1 MRFYLLFA
9 LITCAFGVAQLQA
22 ENARLK
28 QSNEALRGALKAIQQ
43 EDAIG
48 VLLEEEV
55 LLGVGYDHVKQGCVN
70 GANLIKYEDKSVD
83 ECGDLCDKRDDCVA
97 FEYGVNYGG
106 SGRYKARDCQL
117 QSSDDYK
124 GCSGIHH
131 NLDLYIKPDIDY
143 EHIDAGCVNGAN
155 IVLFRDTSISECA
168 EMCDNTDECVAF
180 EYGVARGGA
189 GKYKSRDCQLQSSSN
204 YKDCS
209 GEHHNLDLYIKP
221 IDVGYEKIDAGCVNG
236 HNIVLYHHKTIPE
249 CAALCNANDDCEAF
263 EYGVDYEGA
272 GRYKGQDCQLQ
283 DSANY
288 ERCDGTHH
296 NLDLY
301 IKPEIN
307 YEHVDQGCVNGE
319 NLVLYKEKSIFE
331 CAQLCD
337 QRSDCMAFE
346 YGVNHGGDGRYKS
359 RDCQLQSSDNYAT
372 CDGEYH
378 NLDLYI
384 KSDEAMVGGGANNC
398 GGYLDFDELPSDY
411 CSKMSGWAICGI
423 GNGIIDGS
431 GYGCKF
437 HPAERRTGYCKTRD
451 SGNQC
456 NQFQAAENC
465 PDYLD
470 YEDLPSNWCSQLSR
484 WAICGVGNGVV
495 DGSGYGC
502 KFHPAEKRKGY
513 CKDPNYT
520 NQCAKFVKSDNCN
533 GYMNYAQ
540 LPSDWCS
547 RLSPWAICGIGNGV
561 VDGSGYGCE
570 FFPDRSGYCKS
581 TSSNDQC
588 TAFLLSGAE
597 EMLGATTV
605 NGEEYC
611 ESDEMISNE
620 SGCKSSSCCH
630 WNTWEEGE
638 ASFNGA
644 GRCWSSITTDTCYD
658 TKDTGYDH
666 VERGCVNG
674 ANLVLHKDVSIAECA
689 DFCDYRDDC
698 VAFEYGVN
706 YGGSGKYKSRDCQL
720 QSSNDYSS
728 CSGEHHNLDLYVKPN
743 TGYEKHAKR
752 CVYGNNIIRYADK
765 SVSECAELCNANDD
779 CLAFEYGVNYHGTS
793 GDYKA
798 RDCQL
803 QSSANY
809 ADCSGSAYNLDLYI
823 KPDLGYEHLAKK
835 CVYGNNIKL
844 FHDKSVTECA
854 ALCDGNDEC
863 EAFEYGVSYGGS
875 EGDYE
880 PRDCQLQSS
889 ANYGDCPGNA
899 YNLDLY
905 IKPNLGYERIVE
917 GCVGGHNIVL
927 YHEKSVQQCAKLCEQ
942 NDDCMAFEY
951 GMNYGGKSGNYR
963 PRDCQLQDSDD
974 TAGCPG
980 KHYNL
985 DLYVKPKAETQVGQ
999 ADAQCTYTLSGF
1011 KSRGHLNGVFVHSD
1025 EQINGSPS
1033 YNEVG
1038 ADTILGKG
1046 HNGHW
1051 WFDDDIKDFEHDD
1064 LNPDGVWAWAE
1075 TSFDINSQTKFT
1087 GNEWNGQAWAPVEVT
1102 IEKDCGPI
1110 CKQSI
1115 NIGRQVQ
1122 VTEFS
1127 INGMC
1132 DNEVEVEQ
1140 GEAVKIHLEYYNP
1153 EVGCTG
1159 CLEQVLVG
1167 IKGEMLDCIY
1177 HGNPW
1182 GHITDDHTI
1191 TIPADAKPGT
1201 YEIVARATYQYS
1213 CLHFTD
1219 GVTIAKVHVRGPE
1232 SVTWQHVG
1240 FGGCTGG
1247 NWRKIG
1253 TANSLDEAKKLMLA
1267 DDECSAD
1274 QSMLFH
1280 SPYSYD
1286 ASWSVRCAT
1295 ADNHEACTENNSNW
1309 QEYILR
1315 RVRWSHVGYGGCTGG
1330 NWRKIGTAG
1339 SLDEAKALMLADDQ
1353 CNADGSM
1360 LFYSAY
1366 SYDSSWSVRCA
1377 TAEHHEDCT
1386 ENNSNWQEY
1395 IVHM

>member
-1 MRFYLLFA
+1 MRIYLLFA

-28 QSNEALRGALKAIQQ
+28 QSNEALRGALKAIQE
-43 EDAIG
+43 EDSVGI
-48 VLLEEEV
+48 LLEEEV

-70 GANLIKYEDKSVD
+70 GANLVKHDDKSVE
-83 ECGDLCDKRDDCVA
+83 ECADLCDKRDDCVA

-143 EHIDAGCVNGAN
+143 EHIDAGCVGGAN
-155 IVLFRDTSISECA
+155 IVLYHDTSISDCA
-168 EMCDNTDECVAF
+168 EMCDNNDECVAF

-204 YKDCS
+204 YKECS
-209 GEHHNLDLYIKP
+209 GEYHNLDLYIKP
-221 IDVGYEKIDAGCVNG
+221 VDVGYEKIDAGCVGG
-236 HNIVLYHHKTIPE
+236 HNIILYHDKTIPE
-249 CAALCNANDDCEAF
+249 CAALCNARDDCVAF
-263 EYGVDYEGA
+263 EYGVDYDGA
-272 GRYKGQDCQLQ
+272 GKYKGQDCQLQ

-307 YEHVDQGCVNGE
+307 YEHVDRGCVNGQ
-319 NLVLYKEKSIFE
+319 NLVLYKEKSVFE

-337 QRSDCMAFE
+337 QRSDCVAFE
-346 YGVNHGGDGRYKS
+346 YGVNHGGDGKYES
-359 RDCQLQSSDNYAT
+359 RDCQLQSSDNYES
-372 CDGEYH
+372 CSGEYH

-398 GGYLDFDELPSDY
+398 GGYLDFDELPSNW
-411 CSKMSGWAICGI
+411 CSKLSRWAICGI
-423 GNGIIDGS
+423 GNGIIDGG

-437 HPAERRTGYCKTRD
+437 SPAERRTGYCKARD

-470 YEDLPSNWCSQLSR
+470 YEDLPSDWCSQLSR

-502 KFHPAEKRKGY
+502 KFHPAETRKGY
-513 CKDPNYT
+513 CKDPDYT

-533 GYMNYAQ
+533 GYMTYAQ
-540 LPSDWCS
+540 LPSNWCS
-547 RLSPWAICGIGNGV
+547 RISQWGICGIGNGV
-561 VDGSGYGCE
+561 IDGSGYGCE
-570 FFPDRSGYCKS
+570 WHPDRSGYCKS
-581 TSSNDQC
+581 PSSNDQC

-638 ASFNGA
+638 ASFNGK

-658 TKDTGYDH
+658 TKDIGYDH

-674 ANLVLHKDVSIAECA
+674 ANLALHKDTSIAECA
-689 DFCDYRDDC
+689 ELCDYRDDC

-720 QSSNDYSS
+720 QSSNDHSS

-743 TGYEKHAKR
+743 TGYEKHTKR

-765 SVSECAELCNANDD
+765 SVSECAALCNANDD
-779 CLAFEYGVNYHGTS
+779 CVAFEYGVNYHGTS

-803 QSSANY
+803 QSSAK
-809 ADCSGSAYNLDLYI
+809 DDGCSGESYNLDLYI
-823 KPDLGYEHLAKK
+823 KPDLDYEHLAKK
-835 CVYGNNIKL
+835 CVYGNNIIL
-844 FHDKSVTECA
+844 YHDKSVTECA

-863 EAFEYGVSYGGS
+863 EAFEYGVSYGGNS
-875 EGDYE
+875 GDYE

-889 ANYGDCPGNA
+889 ANYGSCSGSS

-905 IKPNLGYERIVE
+905 IKPNLGYDHMVE

-927 YHEKSVQQCAKLCEQ
+927 YHEKSVQECAKLCEQ

-974 TAGCPG
+974 SAGCPG
-980 KHYNL
+980 KAYNL
-985 DLYVKPKAETQVGQ
+985 DLYVKPKAET
-999 ADAQCTYTLSGF
+999 
-1011 KSRGHLNGVFVHSD
+1011 
-1025 EQINGSPS
+1025 
-1033 YNEVG
+1033 EVG
-1038 ADTILGKG
+1038 EAG
-1046 HNGHW
+1046 
-1051 WFDDDIKDFEHDD
+1051 
-1064 LNPDGVWAWAE
+1064 A
-1075 TSFDINSQTKFT
+1075 
-1087 GNEWNGQAWAPVEVT
+1087 
-1102 IEKDCGPI
+1102 I
-1110 CKQSI
+1110 CKQPI

-1122 VTEFS
+1122 VTSFS

-1132 DNEVEVEQ
+1132 DNEVVVEQ
-1140 GEAVKIHLEYYNP
+1140 GEAVQIHLEYYNP

-1167 IKGEMLDCIY
+1167 IKGELLDCIY

-1247 NWRKIG
+1247 NWKKIG
-1253 TANSLDEAKKLMLA
+1253 TANSLDEAKALMLK

-1280 SPYSYD
+1280 SAYSYA

-1295 ADNHEACTENNSNW
+1295 ADHHGDCTENNSNW